1 MEDQRD
7 YTQDLSD
14 IRSMMERSS
23 KFLSLSGWAG
33 ILAGMYAMVGA
44 WLAYSQYDFFPD
56 ELFYSS
62 NSLSEVILIALGVL
76 LLALVTAI
84 LFSKAEARR
93 NDEKIWNAT
102 SRRLLGNMAIPL
114 IVGGFIISMF
124 VYSELIGLVA
134 PMMLIFY
141 GLSLIIG
148 GNFTISEVKWMG
160 FVQIGLG
167 LLGAWFVEYGLIL
180 WVLGFGVVH
189 IVYGIYMH
197 FNFKRK

>member
-1 MEDQRD
+1 MEEKRD

-33 ILAGMYAMVGA
+33 IMAGLYAITGA
-44 WLAYSQYDFFPD
+44 WAAYSFFDFFPD
-56 ELFYSS
+56 ELFYTSDS
-62 NSLSEVILIALGVL
+62 QNEVILIALGVL

-84 LFSKAEARR
+84 LFSRSQARKKE
-93 NDEKIWNAT
+93 EKIWNAT

-114 IVGGFIISMF
+114 IVGGFVISML
-124 VYSELIGLVA
+124 VSIDLIGLVA

-141 GLSLIIG
+141 GLSLVIA
-148 GNFTISEVKWMG
+148 GNFTISEVRWMG
-160 FVQIGLG
+160 FVQLGLG
-167 LLGAWFVEYGLIL
+167 LLAAWFVEYGLIL

-197 FNFKRK
+197 FNFKR